1 MKKHK
6 VRWGRVASVVIVP
19 LLIISGIATADM
31 WTNDTK
37 LIEYHKE
44 VAQGET
50 LWDICAEI
58 ATDKEDL
65 RKLVYQAMQD
75 NHITD
80 PATLQPGRVVLVRVQ
95 EARTSK

>member
-1 MKKHK
+1 MKKRK

-19 LLIISGIATADM
+19 LLIIGGIATADM

-58 ATDKEDL
+58 ATSKEDL
-65 RKLVYQAMQD
+65 RRLVYQAMQD

-80 PATLQPGRVVLVRVQ
+80 PATLQPGQLVIVRVK
-95 EARTSK
+95 EARQ

>member
-1 MKKHK
+1 MKKRK

-19 LLIISGIATADM
+19 LLIIGGIATADM

-44 VAQGET
+44 VVAGET

-80 PATLQPGRVVLVRVQ
+80 PATLQPGRVVIVRVQ
-95 EARTSK
+95 EARTIK

>member
-1 MKKHK
+1 MKKRR
-6 VRWGRVASVVIVP
+6 VRWGRVVAVIAVP
-19 LLIISGIATADM
+19 LLIIGGIATADM
-31 WTNDTK
+31 WESDTK

-44 VAQGET
+44 VVAGET

-65 RKLVYQAMQD
+65 QKLVYQAMQD

-80 PATLQPGRVVLVRVQ
+80 PKALQPGQLVIVRVK
-95 EARTSK
+95 EVRR

>member
-1 MKKHK
+1 MKKRR
-6 VRWGRVASVVIVP
+6 VRWGRVASVVAVP
-19 LLIISGIATADM
+19 LLIIGGIATADM

-50 LWDICAEI
+50 LYDICREI

-65 RKLVYQAMQD
+65 MALVHQAMKD

-80 PATLQPGRVVLVRVQ
+80 PATLQPGRVVIVRVQ

>member
-1 MKKHK
+1 MKRRI
-6 VRWGRVASVVIVP
+6 RWGRVASVVAVP
-19 LLIISGIATADM
+19 LLIIGGIVTADM

-44 VAQGET
+44 VVAGET

-65 RKLVYQAMQD
+65 NRLVYQALKD
-75 NHITD
+75 NHLQD
-80 PATLQPGRVVLVRVQ
+80 PATLQPGRVVIVRVK
-95 EARTSK
+95 EARE

>member
-65 RKLVYQAMQD
+65 RKLVYQALKD
-75 NHITD
+75 NHLQD
-80 PATLQPGRVVLVRVQ
+80 PATLQPGQVVIVRVK
-95 EARTSK
+95 EARE

>member
-1 MKKHK
+1 MKKRK
-6 VRWGRVASVVIVP
+6 VRWGRVVAVIAVP
-19 LLIISGIATADM
+19 LLIIGGIATADM
-31 WTNDTK
+31 WESDTK

-58 ATDKEDL
+58 ATSKEDL

-80 PATLQPGRVVLVRVQ
+80 PATLQPGRVVIVRVQ
-95 EARTSK
+95 EARSSK

>member
-1 MKKHK
+1 MKKRK

-19 LLIISGIATADM
+19 LLIIGGIATADM
-31 WTNDTK
+31 WANDTK

-58 ATDKEDL
+58 ATSKEDL
-65 RKLVYQAMQD
+65 NRLVYQAMQD
-75 NHITD
+75 NHIED
-80 PATLQPGRVVLVRVQ
+80 PATLQPGRVVIVRVQ
-95 EARTSK
+95 EARTIK

>member
-1 MKKHK
+1 MKKRR
-6 VRWGRVASVVIVP
+6 VRWGRVVAVIAVP
-19 LLIISGIATADM
+19 LLIIGGIVTADVF
-31 WTNDTK
+31 DDETK
-37 LIEYHKE
+37 IIEYHKE
-44 VAQGET
+44 VVAGET

-80 PATLQPGRVVLVRVQ
+80 PATLQPGRVVIVRVQ

>member
-1 MKKHK
+1 MKKRK

-19 LLIISGIATADM
+19 LLIIGGIATADM
-31 WTNDTK
+31 WNDDTK

-44 VAQGET
+44 VVAGET

-65 RKLVYQAMQD
+65 NRLVWQAQKD
-75 NHITD
+75 NHIED
-80 PATLQPGRVVLVRVQ
+80 PTELQPGRVVIVRVR
-95 EARTSK
+95 EARKQ

>member
-1 MKKHK
+1 MKKRRI
-6 VRWGRVASVVIVP
+6 RWGRVVATAAIP
-19 LLIISGIATADM
+19 LLIIGGIATADM

-58 ATDKEDL
+58 ATSKEDL
-65 RKLVYQAMQD
+65 RKLVYQAMKD

-80 PATLQPGRVVLVRVQ
+80 PATLQPGQLVIVRVK
-95 EARTSK
+95 EARQ

>member
-1 MKKHK
+1 MKKRR
-6 VRWGRVASVVIVP
+6 VRWGRVVAAATVP
-19 LLIISGIATADM
+19 LLIIGGIATADM
-31 WTNDTK
+31 WNDDTK

-44 VAQGET
+44 VVAGET

-75 NHITD
+75 NHISD
-80 PATLQPGRVVLVRVQ
+80 PTVLQPGQLVIVRVK
-95 EARTSK
+95 EARQ

>member
-1 MKKHK
+1 MKRRI
-6 VRWGRVASVVIVP
+6 RWGRVASVVAVP
-19 LLIISGIATADM
+19 LLIIGGIVTADM
-31 WTNDTK
+31 WNDDIEV
-37 LIEYHKE
+37 IEYHKE

-80 PATLQPGRVVLVRVQ
+80 PATLQPGRVVIVRVK
-95 EARTSK
+95 EARE

>member
-1 MKKHK
+1 MKKRR

-19 LLIISGIATADM
+19 LLIIGGIATADM
-31 WTNDTK
+31 WESDTK

-44 VAQGET
+44 VVAGET

-58 ATDKEDL
+58 ATSKEDL
-65 RKLVYQAMQD
+65 NRLVWQAMKD

-80 PATLQPGRVVLVRVQ
+80 PATLQPGRVVIVRVQ

>member
-1 MKKHK
+1 MKKRR
-6 VRWGRVASVVIVP
+6 VRWGRVASVVAVP
-19 LLIISGIATADM
+19 LLIIGGIATADM

-50 LWDICAEI
+50 LYDICREI

-65 RKLVYQAMQD
+65 MALVHQAMKD

-80 PATLQPGRVVLVRVQ
+80 PATLQPGRVVIVRVK
-95 EARTSK
+95 EAREQ

>member
-1 MKKHK
+1 MKKRRI
-6 VRWGRVASVVIVP
+6 RWGRVVAAAAVP
-19 LLIISGIATADM
+19 LLIIGGIVTADVFDDE
-31 WTNDTK
+31 TEI
-37 LIEYHKE
+37 IEYHKE

-80 PATLQPGRVVLVRVQ
+80 PVTLQPGQFVIVRVK